1 MQSLKAS
8 FKLQRMISKGTATTT
23 GEVKRDE
30 VERVLAVP
38 RADLE
43 RAGLL
48 TRGFSA
54 RPLEDVIGLVL
65 ELGEFLE
72 RDPAWKQ
79 IIPYCLVCAGTDVL
93 LLQRSSR
100 GGESRLHLQLS
111 GGVGGHVNPE
121 PVEADRRVLTG
132 LERELREE
140 LDWGCG
146 FSVHELG
153 ILNDDSNDVGRVHF
167 GLVYLVR
174 AQSREVRV
182 REVELLS
189 GEFVSVETL
198 GRRRDQM
205 EPWSR
210 YVVDALIQDELL
222 ARSDRGTLSVSPWHP
237 APAPGETV

>member
-54 RPLEDVIGLVL
+54 RPLQDVIGLVS

-72 RDPAWKQ
+72 RPRAERDPTWKQ

-111 GGVGGHVNPE
+111 VGVGGHVNPE

-146 FSVHELG
+146 YSVHELG

-205 EPWSR
+205 ESWSR
-210 YVVDALIQDELL
+210 YVVDALIQDELV
-222 ARSDRGTLSVSPWHP
+222 ARSDRGP
-237 APAPGETV
+237 

>member
-8 FKLQRMISKGTATTT
+8 FKLQRMISKGTETAT

-48 TRGFSA
+48 TRGFSP
-54 RPLEDVIGLVL
+54 RPLQDVIGLVS
-65 ELGEFLE
+65 ELGEFLERPRAE

-111 GGVGGHVNPE
+111 VGVGGHVNPE

-146 FSVHELG
+146 YSVHELG

-205 EPWSR
+205 ESWSR
-210 YVVDALIQDELL
+210 YVVDALIQDELV
-222 ARSDRGTLSVSPWHP
+222 ARSDRGP
-237 APAPGETV
+237 